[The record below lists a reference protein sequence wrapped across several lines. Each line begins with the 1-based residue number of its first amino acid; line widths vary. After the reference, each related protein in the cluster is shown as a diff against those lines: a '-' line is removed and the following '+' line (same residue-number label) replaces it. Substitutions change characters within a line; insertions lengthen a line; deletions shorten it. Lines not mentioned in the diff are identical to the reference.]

1 MESKWSQLVYM
12 MVLCVY
18 KVESKVYKHQVK
30 ILDQTKLS
38 LMGDEIVGDMIFN
51 LYNEWWKE

>member
-1 MESKWSQLVYM
+1 M

-18 KVESKVYKHQVK
+18 KVESKVQKHKVI

-38 LMGDEIVGDMIFN
+38 LMGDEIVGDMIFD
-51 LYNEWWKE
+51 L